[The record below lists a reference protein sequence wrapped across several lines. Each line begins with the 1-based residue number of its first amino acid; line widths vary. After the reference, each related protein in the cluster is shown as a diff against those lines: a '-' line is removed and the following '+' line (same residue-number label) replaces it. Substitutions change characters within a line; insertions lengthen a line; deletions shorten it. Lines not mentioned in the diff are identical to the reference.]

1 MTTVASLPW
10 SESNTAQEADPIPWL
25 EATAGDPLV
34 GAVMDTA
41 AFRRLHDVAFLG
53 ALDYTQRLHLPTAQ
67 RSRASHSLEV
77 AALAN
82 FVANGRGY
90 PPELRR
96 HLLLA
101 ALLHDIGHPPLS
113 HSVDAAPRARSGH
126 DHHEVGAR
134 IIRGELA
141 IGAELHALLR
151 RVADVGFILD
161 LLDGKVGSASGGD
174 LFASA
179 MNIDTLDGIARAL
192 ACLAPELPPLCRL
205 ASARASLLDTRRDA
219 ATLAILDSFWERKN
233 LLYTQFIGQPLGQLA
248 DLACRRFLDGA
259 AGVAPP
265 DEEDF
270 LAGESLWRRKYPE
283 LFAAFAEL
291 KRHYLPAWLDDAP
304 FEVEFR
310 GYFVDRE
317 RDFAERYRLVR
328 GSQQTQASALLARL
342 APDAPLHLTGDA
354 EYRAFLRDYPH
365 IAQARRHSRGVLQ
378 ALRSDLLEA
387 LRDSPQREHL
397 CVVVSGS
404 YGRDEA
410 CAESDLDW
418 FILLDGCDAAQVAA
432 EKAAIGAVIA
442 RHVARPTGDS
452 GIFGGEATQDFA
464 QLIEHIGGSQDS
476 NQSLTRRMLLLLEG
490 RCLFGATQF
499 ARLRR
504 RLLEAYI
511 GKGSPDK
518 SISRFLLN
526 DVIRYYRTITIDVQ
540 HKACVDRKSWGLRSI
555 KLKFSRKLLYFA
567 AIIAIADTAREQ
579 AREARI
585 ERMLA
590 LLELPALE
598 RLHRVAGASG
608 PQQQS
613 CVEVERRTREL
624 FALYEGFLR
633 QLAEPANRHEL
644 AAVGEDRR
652 EASELYMAL
661 RESSKTFTHGLLDWL
676 QVKYAEE
683 HPIHSALVF

>member
-1 MTTVASLPW
+1 MTTAASLPW
-10 SESNTAQEADPIPWL
+10 SESDTARETEPVSWL
-25 EATAGDPLV
+25 DATASDPLV
-34 GAVMDTA
+34 HAVMDTA

-53 ALDYTQRLHLPTAQ
+53 ALDYTHRLHLPPDQ

-90 PPELRR
+90 PPDLRR
-96 HLLLA
+96 QLVIA

-113 HSVDAAPRARSGH
+113 HSADAALRERTGYG
-126 DHHEVGAR
+126 HHEVGAR
-134 IIRGELA
+134 IIRGEVAL
-141 IGAELHALLR
+141 GTELHALLQR
-151 RVADVGFILD
+151 SADVPFILD
-161 LLDGKVGSASGGD
+161 LLDGKVDSAAGGD

-205 ASARASLLDTRRDA
+205 ACARASLLDTRRDGE
-219 ATLAILDSFWERKN
+219 TLAVLDTFWERKN
-233 LLYTQFIGQPLGQLA
+233 LLYTQFIDEPLGVLA
-248 DLACRRFLDGA
+248 DQACRRFLAGA

-283 LFAAFAEL
+283 LFAGFAEL

-310 GYFVDRE
+310 GYFVDRQ

-328 GSQQTQASALLARL
+328 SSQQTRASALRARL
-342 APDAPLHLTGDA
+342 EPEAPAHLSGDA
-354 EYRAFLRDYPH
+354 EYRAYLRDYPH
-365 IAQARRHSRGVLQ
+365 VTSARRHSRGVLQ
-378 ALRSDLLEA
+378 ALRSDLQEA
-387 LRDSPQREHL
+387 LRDSPQRERL
-397 CVVVSGS
+397 CVVVTGS

-410 CAESDLDW
+410 SAESDLDW
-418 FILLDGCDAAQVAA
+418 FILLDGCEAGEIAQ
-432 EKAAIGAVIA
+432 EKAAINAVIE
-442 RHVARPTGDS
+442 RHIARPNGDS
-452 GIFGGEATQDFA
+452 GIFGGEATQDFG
-464 QLIEHIGGSQDS
+464 QLIEHIGGSQDTT
-476 NQSLTRRMLLLLEG
+476 QSLTRRMLLMLEG
-490 RCLFGATQF
+490 RCLFGAEHF

-511 GKGSPDK
+511 CKGSPDK

-540 HKACVDRKSWGLRSI
+540 HKACVDKKAWGLRSI

-567 AIIAIADTAREQ
+567 ALIAIADTAREA
-579 AREARI
+579 ARDARI

-590 LLELPALE
+590 LLELPPLE
-598 RLHRVAGASG
+598 RLHRLASAGG
-608 PQQQS
+608 PLQPPS
-613 CVEVERRTREL
+613 PAVEEKTREI
-624 FALYEGFLR
+624 FTFYECFLR

-644 AAVGEDRR
+644 AVVR
-652 EASELYMAL
+652 EESREQSELYMAL
-661 RESSKTFTHGLLDWL
+661 RASSKTFTRTLHDWL
-676 QVKYAEE
+676 REKYAKD
-683 HPIHSALVF
+683 HPIHDALVF